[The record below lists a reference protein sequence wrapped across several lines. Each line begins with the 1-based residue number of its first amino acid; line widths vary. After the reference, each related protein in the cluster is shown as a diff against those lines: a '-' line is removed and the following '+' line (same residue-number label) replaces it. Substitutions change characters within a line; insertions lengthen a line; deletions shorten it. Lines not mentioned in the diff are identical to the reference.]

1 MGLAELHALLVD
13 PRVAQVAIE
22 IGVETTER
30 LHAELVQ
37 LYVFCLT
44 RECDDLTLATRAS
57 VARVGAMFAKLGVAC
72 HVDAPAPTE
81 TPLSRLVACVAL
93 PSGVHTLRFSLAPP
107 DREPCHAAALRFG
120 PA

>member
-1 MGLAELHALLVD
+1 MGLTELYTLLVD
-13 PRVAQVAIE
+13 PRVSKVAIE

-37 LYVFCLT
+37 LYLFCLS
-44 RECDDLTLATRAS
+44 RECDDLARATRAS

-72 HVDAPAPTE
+72 HVDAPAPAE
-81 TPLSRLVACVAL
+81 SPLSRHVACVAL

-107 DREPCHAAALRFG
+107 EREPCSAAALRGFG
-120 PA
+120 